1 MRDYFSLTTQA
12 HVSLSLTNEGTFLL
26 CNSWCVLKIMTLKV
40 RSPNT
45 YLPGP
50 KKPINIHVAEVFTTT
65 LHTISNDNLKV
76 GTWLF
81 LFCPP
86 FSSPARQHFFSSS
99 SSFLPLPLAPQAS
112 FNFLIF
118 LLFSSGHS
126 HLIVSFIFL
135 TLSSQLC
142 LSSSS
147 FVYPFEL
154 FRVLQ
159 ASPGKQF
166 LQFCFLQFFSFPQ
179 CIFFLFLAWFLLFH
193 VHLVAIWIVAVEFLD
208 LLHFLILF
216 KEKFLFFLSKKFCL
230 LDWFAKKSYPNL
242 LLILCVVDFWL
253 CGSVFKS
260 FCGIV
265 FSPQPSLF
273 ISSL

>member
-1 MRDYFSLTTQA
+1 
-12 HVSLSLTNEGTFLL
+12 
-26 CNSWCVLKIMTLKV
+26 MTLKV

-45 YLPGP
+45 YLPGQ
-50 KKPINIHVAEVFTTT
+50 KTHQSTCRRSFHNYLV
-65 LHTISNDNLKV
+65 HTISNDNLKV

-81 LFCPP
+81 LFCSPI
-86 FSSPARQHFFSSS
+86 SSPARQHFFSSS
-99 SSFLPLPLAPQAS
+99 SSFLLLPLAPQTS

-166 LQFCFLQFFSFPQ
+166 LQFCFSA
-179 CIFFLFLAWFLLFH
+179 IF
-193 VHLVAIWIVAVEFLD
+193 
-208 LLHFLILF
+208 
-216 KEKFLFFLSKKFCL
+216 
-230 LDWFAKKSYPNL
+230 
-242 LLILCVVDFWL
+242 
-253 CGSVFKS
+253 
-260 FCGIV
+260 
-265 FSPQPSLF
+265 F
-273 ISSL
+273 ISSMYFFSCFWHGFFCFLCILKVFGLLRFNFLIFCIS

>member
-1 MRDYFSLTTQA
+1 MHASNFLVDFCDNICLFKLGIGAAPAMAPIRMHDIQDLVLIVSPHLFLTHFSQNLNNRRWETISVLPPRRM
-12 HVSLSLTNEGTFLL
+12 HPYHWPNESTYFLL

-50 KKPINIHVAEVFTTT
+50 KKPINLHVAEVFTTT

-81 LFCPP
+81 LFCSPI
-86 FSSPARQHFFSSS
+86 SSPARQHFFSSS

-159 ASPGKQF
+159 ASPDKQF
-166 LQFCFLQFFSFPQ
+166 LQFCFSA
-179 CIFFLFLAWFLLFH
+179 IF
-193 VHLVAIWIVAVEFLD
+193 
-208 LLHFLILF
+208 
-216 KEKFLFFLSKKFCL
+216 
-230 LDWFAKKSYPNL
+230 
-242 LLILCVVDFWL
+242 
-253 CGSVFKS
+253 
-260 FCGIV
+260 
-265 FSPQPSLF
+265 F
-273 ISSL
+273 ISSMYFFSCFWHGFFCFLCIL